1 MTALSLQEI
10 LPNIAS
16 LPRVD
21 KLRLIRRLTEDLERE
36 ETGAESLLSSD
47 VVYPVWTPLPE
58 TQESLQAPMI
68 LTQML
73 EKAKGAA

>member
-1 MTALSLQEI
+1 MKAALISPRNFAQYC
-10 LPNIAS
+10 

-36 ETGAESLLSSD
+36 ETGAESLLSSE
-47 VVYPVWTPLPE
+47 VAYPVWTPLPD
-58 TQESLQAPMI
+58 TPESLQAPMI

-73 EKAKGAA
+73 DKAKGAA